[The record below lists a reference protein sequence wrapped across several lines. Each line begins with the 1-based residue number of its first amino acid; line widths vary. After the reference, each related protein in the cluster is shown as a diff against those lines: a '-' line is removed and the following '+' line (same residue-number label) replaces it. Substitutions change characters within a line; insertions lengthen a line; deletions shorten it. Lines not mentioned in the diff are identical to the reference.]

1 MVDGLSVVHI
11 STVHPVFDN
20 RIFYKE
26 CSSLAEN
33 GWQVTLVAT
42 AKEDFVKNGVKVRGL
57 REQTGLIG
65 RFKKIWQAYKIAR
78 NSDANIIHLHDPE
91 LLLIKPLLRLSGKLV
106 VYDAHEH
113 FSQQILI
120 KNWLPAIIRK
130 PLSFTMAIY
139 ERVFIGRGPVIF
151 AEDDYIHAY
160 PYVNK
165 YKVALNLPD
174 LQKITNIDESKYTDF
189 TAVGYL
195 GGVTEARGCLK
206 VLEALVELKKQS
218 KEPIGYVC
226 IGRFESQSL
235 QDKMEQLGAQLDFY
249 FAPGFMPFE
258 DGIKYIARCHI
269 GMALLDRTPNY
280 IASYPTKI
288 FEYMA
293 LGIPFIVSDFPIN
306 RKVVEDNGCG
316 LLVKPESSEELND
329 ALKSLILSNDLRL
342 ELGNNG
348 AANSF
353 RYDWRAQR
361 DHIVDGYTDWMEK

>member
-42 AKEDFVKNGVKVRGL
+42 SKEDFVKNGVKVRGL

-78 NSDANIIHLHDPE
+78 SCDANIIHLHDPE

-130 PLSFTMAIY
+130 PLSFAMAMY
-139 ERVFIGRGPVIF
+139 ERMFIGRGPVVF

-174 LQKITNIDESKYTDF
+174 LQKITNIDESKYKDF

-206 VLEALVELKKQS
+206 VLEALVEIKKQS

-226 IGRFESQSL
+226 IGRFESKPL
-235 QDKMEQLGAQLDFY
+235 QDKMEQLGAKLDFY

-280 IASYPTKI
+280 VASYPTKI

-306 RKVVEDNGCG
+306 EAIVNENNCG
-316 LLVKPESSEELND
+316 IAVDPDDKD
-329 ALKSLILSNDLRL
+329 ALMESLNLLLNSDDVRQRFGESGKLNSGKYEWNKQL
-342 ELGNNG
+342 E
-348 AANSF
+348 
-353 RYDWRAQR
+353 
-361 DHIVDGYTDWMEK
+361 HIIDGYHQWQKS